1 MPWGQSP
8 KVSRA
13 EGRIFCSVGGAR
25 WVGPNLCTEGG
36 SWRGKLELEGLPLG
50 NRARAPAN

>member
-8 KVSRA
+8 TVSRA

-25 WVGPNLCTEGG
+25 WVGPNLCGEDG
-36 SWRGKLELEGLPLG
+36 SRRGKLGLEGLPPG
-50 NRARAPAN
+50 NRARAPAK